1 MSAGSVAGNNAA
13 SGLLY
18 IFIAVDRCPGMHL
31 LHHFVYGNADQVG
44 NGREQKDVGIAKL
57 PFPFGYSLRADP
69 EELSEFALRK
79 PVLPAV
85 IQDTFADSDSVL
97 HFTRLYVS

>member
-1 MSAGSVAGNNAA
+1 MSADSAAWNNAA
-13 SGLLY
+13 PGLLY
-18 IFIAVDRCPGMHL
+18 IFIAVDRCPGMRL

-44 NGREQKDVGIAKL
+44 NDREQKDVGIAKL